1 MLIPSLACP
10 AGCHYCFGPHH
21 GDGVTMSVQTLEAV
35 VNWQQT
41 WDTDPLD
48 ITFHGGEPLV
58 PGLSFYQVALPLLR
72 DGLPL
77 RRVRFGMQS
86 NLWLLTGALC
96 ELFAEHEVSLGTSLD
111 GPEEINDAQRGPGY
125 FSRTMAGIR
134 LARCHGLSPGCIS
147 TFTAQSAGRADEVF
161 DFFLREGLA
170 FSIHAALAPLGR
182 RDGEFA
188 LAPGEHGQLLVRML
202 DQYLENPARIRINT
216 LDAMSRSVSAR
227 RGGVCTFGDCLGHY
241 LAVDPRGWIYPCQ
254 RFAGMET
261 FRLGNV
267 HDCPTREDLEG
278 TIAWRILEERQ
289 ERMAQSCGGCPHF
302 EYCRG
307 GCPYGVLTED
317 NDNPEGDLRD
327 PHCPAY
333 RKIFDRITEVALSEV
348 FSEENLAAVAAEG
361 TTQSQYGLLR
371 RGRLT
376 EIMRGGPHPQDSAR
390 RARQAVA
397 AVALAT
403 CDTPESALDRLNRA
417 GVITDPPAALGS
429 LWSLRRRLDTQSRQ
443 DLVNAYIHVTDAC
456 NLVCRH
462 CYATSRAP
470 ADAVSMDVEDVARL
484 IQQAGEAGFKKTVI
498 TGGEPLVHP
507 RRDALLEA
515 LASLRQQNGSM
526 RIILRTNLA
535 YPLAPALTERLLA
548 GADEIV
554 VSVDG
559 DRESHDE
566 QRGAGTYAPTVAN
579 LRLLLRARQT
589 GGGSGPGCLPPAGI
603 TVAATLT
610 PVQMEG
616 PAGDGVRNLGEELDL
631 PVRFKPVLPLG
642 RGVELG
648 VEPAFHSSLDDGDSQ
663 LHALQPAATCGLGMN
678 LYVGPDGASYP
689 CYAIMTSRHHL
700 GNALTDGL
708 PAILA
713 RNDAYRRVT
722 VDSNRRCR
730 TCTLRYL
737 CGGFCR
743 AWSGSDD
750 PDGSPRECADLHRR
764 AEHLLRRALDVLGI
778 DRERWQAAGLP

>member
-10 AGCHYCFGPHH
+10 AECHYCFGPHR
-21 GDGVTMSVQTLEAV
+21 GDGVTMSLQTLEAV
-35 VNWQQT
+35 VNWQRA
-41 WDTDPLD
+41 WDRDPLD

-86 NLWLLTGALC
+86 NLWLLTGELC

-111 GPEEINDAQRGPGY
+111 GPEKINDAQRGPGY

-147 TFTAQSAGRADEVF
+147 TFTAQSARRADEVF

-182 RDGEFA
+182 RGGEFT
-188 LAPGEHGQLLVRML
+188 LAPAEHGQLLVRML
-202 DQYLENPARIRINT
+202 DHYLENPAQIRINT

-241 LAVDPRGWIYPCQ
+241 LAVDPEGWIYPCQ
-254 RFAGMET
+254 RLAGTEM
-261 FRLGNV
+261 FKLGRV
-267 HDCPTREDLEG
+267 HDCPTREDLEE

-289 ERMAQSCGGCPHF
+289 ERMAESCGHCPHF

-307 GCPYGVLTED
+307 GCPYGVLTGD
-317 NDNPEGDLRD
+317 NDNLEGDLRD

-333 RKIFDRITEVALSEV
+333 RKTFDRITGIALAEV
-348 FSEENLAAVAAEG
+348 FSEENLAAVATEG
-361 TTQSQYGLLR
+361 TTKYGLLR

-390 RARQAVA
+390 QARQAAA
-397 AVALAT
+397 AVALAV
-403 CDTPESALDRLNRA
+403 CGTPEAALERLNRA
-417 GVITDPPAALGS
+417 GVITDPSAALGS
-429 LWSLRRRLDTQSRQ
+429 LRSLRRGLDTQSRQ
-443 DLVNAYIHVTDAC
+443 ALVNAYIHVTDAC
-456 NLVCRH
+456 NLVCSH
-462 CYATSRAP
+462 CYATSRVP
-470 ADAVSMDVEDVARL
+470 GDAVSMDVEDVVRL
-484 IQQAGEAGFKKTVI
+484 VRQAGEAGFNKAVI

-507 RRDALLEA
+507 KRDELLEA
-515 LASLRQQNGSM
+515 LAPLRQQNGSM
-526 RIILRTNLA
+526 QTVLRTNLA
-535 YPLAPALTERLLA
+535 CPLTPVLAERLLA
-548 GADEIV
+548 SADEIV

-566 QRGAGTYAPTVAN
+566 QRGAGTYAETVAN
-579 LRLLLRARQT
+579 LRLLLRSRQPGGEGSDRGSLSLAR
-589 GGGSGPGCLPPAGI
+589 I

-610 PVQMEG
+610 PIQMAGPEG
-616 PAGDGVRNLGEELDL
+616 DAVRILGEELDL

-642 RGVELG
+642 RGVDLG
-648 VEPAFHSSLDDGDSQ
+648 VEPTFYSSLDDGDSQ
-663 LHALQPAATCGLGMN
+663 IHALQPAATCGLGMN
-678 LYVGPDGASYP
+678 LYVGPGGACYP
-689 CYAIMTSRHHL
+689 CYAIMTSRHYL
-700 GNALTDGL
+700 GSALKDGL
-708 PAILA
+708 PVVLA
-713 RNDAYRRVT
+713 GNDAYRRVT

-743 AWSGSDD
+743 AWSESDD
-750 PDGSPRECADLHRR
+750 PDGPPRDCGDLHRR

-778 DRERWQAAGLP
+778 DKERWHAAGLP